1 MTFRAGS
8 ALRSL
13 IECLGELLILDSGV
27 GLFAGLPV
35 DGLVVAAAVHG
46 VDLAVL
52 VGVGQG
58 PCDVIIGCLLYTSP
72 SPRD

>member
-1 MTFRAGS
+1 MCKLKWNDFCVCL

-13 IECLGELLILDSGV
+13 LVCLGKLLVLDGGV
-27 GLFAGLPV
+27 GFLGSLPV

-58 PCDVIIGCLLYTSP
+58 PCDS
-72 SPRD
+72 